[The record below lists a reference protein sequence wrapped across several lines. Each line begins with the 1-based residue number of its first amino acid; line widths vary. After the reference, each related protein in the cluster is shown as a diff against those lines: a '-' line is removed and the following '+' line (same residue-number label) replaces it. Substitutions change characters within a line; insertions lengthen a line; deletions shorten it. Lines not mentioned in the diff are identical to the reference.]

1 MLMSR
6 NYPPSAA
13 LRPLITQH
21 HIISDDMPDDSQ
33 PTDQVLS
40 EYAFVGI
47 GQSGD
52 CAIEVKPGIWQR
64 SPDAVLLG
72 SHSRAMRV
80 RVKGPFRMAGIVIRP
95 SGWRALFPAPAHEF
109 ADDVAP
115 LAEIWGDAVKR
126 LTERMPGLHSDQQI
140 VEIGRASGRERVCQY
155 VSISVVAVSLKKT
168 KK

>member
-13 LRPLITQH
+13 LRPFITQH

-80 RVKGPFRMAGIVIRP
+80 RR
-95 SGWRALFPAPAHEF
+95 SE
-109 ADDVAP
+109 
-115 LAEIWGDAVKR
+115 
-126 LTERMPGLHSDQQI
+126 ER
-140 VEIGRASGRERVCQY
+140 RVGKECD
-155 VSISVVAVSLKKT
+155 SPCRTRWSPDHKK

>member
-13 LRPLITQH
+13 LRPFITQH

-33 PTDQVLS
+33 PTDQVLR

-52 CAIEVKPGIWQR
+52 CAIEVKPGIWPR

-80 RVKGPFRMAGIVIRP
+80 RVKGPFRMAGIVFRP
-95 SGWRALFPAPAHEF
+95 RSESHAAELHAL
-109 ADDVAP
+109 
-115 LAEIWGDAVKR
+115 
-126 LTERMPGLHSDQQI
+126 
-140 VEIGRASGRERVCQY
+140 
-155 VSISVVAVSLKKT
+155 
-168 KK
+168 

>member
-13 LRPLITQH
+13 LRPFITQH

-64 SPDAVLLG
+64 STDAVLIG
-72 SHSRAMRV
+72 YHSRPLRV
-80 RVKGPFRMAGIVIRP
+80 RVKGPFRTAGIVLRP
-95 SGWRALFPAPAHEF
+95 SGWVALF
-109 ADDVAP
+109 
-115 LAEIWGDAVKR
+115 
-126 LTERMPGLHSDQQI
+126 QI
-140 VEIGRASGRERVCQY
+140 QKCEQWVEGG
-155 VSISVVAVSLKKT
+155 
-168 KK
+168 

>member
-80 RVKGPFRMAGIVIRP
+80 RVKGPFRMPGIVIRP

-109 ADDVAP
+109 ADDVRS
-115 LAEIWGDAVKR
+115 E
-126 LTERMPGLHSDQQI
+126 ERSVGKECVRMVRSRGGPYHSKQN
-140 VEIGRASGRERVCQY
+140 
-155 VSISVVAVSLKKT
+155 KKN
-168 KK
+168 